1 MSGWQ
6 LTRHGTLAHDSGGTG
21 ESSRDESLG
30 EIGEAGI
37 FRWVVTCGRVGGW
50 VGGWS
55 VFGTQSFSSGQ
66 LAAAL

>member
-30 EIGEAGI
+30 KIGEAGI
-37 FRWVVTCGRVGGW
+37 FRWVVTCGW

-55 VFGTQSFSSGQ
+55 VSGTQSFSSGQ